1 MAYTLAHKQQHPIQ
15 ISAPPCWVTLSIGL
29 FRVAYSWSL
38 YASMTTSTKPEVI
51 WDKRIATPEDDRA
64 TAIGNLHTKFTR
76 GGSNQQLE
84 TTTLENVMPY
94 ITLSQQ
100 VWLWVQLPTY
110 ASRLKTWHCPH
121 SPAVRRSCSNRST
134 SPDRRPHSKPAAAG
148 LLLRAWGSCWNRQTD
163 GDHIPFH
170 GPAGSACYA
179 GSVSKQHC

>member
-1 MAYTLAHKQQHPIQ
+1 MQTSRDLNGVTHVIAARRNIIDSQLPKPRGTKPRTRTTSRGRHLNKEKCDAANY
-15 ISAPPCWVTLSIGL
+15 VTLTSNSNQCSSL
-29 FRVAYSWSL
+29 LSHSEHRPFRVAYSWSL

-100 VWLWVQLPTY
+100 V
-110 ASRLKTWHCPH
+110 
-121 SPAVRRSCSNRST
+121 
-134 SPDRRPHSKPAAAG
+134 
-148 LLLRAWGSCWNRQTD
+148 
-163 GDHIPFH
+163 
-170 GPAGSACYA
+170 
-179 GSVSKQHC
+179 